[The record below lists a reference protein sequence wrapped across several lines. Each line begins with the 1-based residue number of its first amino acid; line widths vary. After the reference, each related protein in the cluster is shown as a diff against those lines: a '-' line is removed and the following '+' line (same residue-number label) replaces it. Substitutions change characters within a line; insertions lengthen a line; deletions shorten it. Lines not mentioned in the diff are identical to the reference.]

1 MGGRRSQLLV
11 SAGLPTREPRPRPVR
26 TAAAACG
33 LALIAIWSVPAAGEG
48 APGEPVPCASTATSN
63 DGFYDV
69 TVDLDAGAFDKVLD
83 FDRPIRIC
91 GALPSGAERIE
102 VQYAVTRRSPA
113 IADAS
118 RCVVR
123 QAGGEVVP
131 LLPAPDQA
139 IQALVNAKG
148 GEFFALVPALDP
160 NRFYVFCFAYEQP
173 VGKEEAERFAPAAR
187 SVLDA
192 GLAEVKSA
200 NINAAQA
207 QQIADRLLDRLLA
220 AAGASRVIEAPPLFL
235 GGAAAATALSEPGA
249 PVAVPSAGGATVDLN
264 TLVVAVLAPQ
274 RRRDLIVHGDPLA
287 QTETFASRQLRFN
300 NQLDAIRGDPALG
313 ELVAAL
319 DAAAATD
326 PNVRGFLSPA
336 FDRALAL
343 ARLGDEAAGRVAL
356 GQASGDASGDS
367 LLTSLDPQVA
377 DLAAANYKQTRADL
391 GALRG
396 LLERLLGA
404 DPPLPLA
411 ASLSEATRAKLAA
424 LAAAGG
430 PIETA
435 ASAAFTLEGLANR
448 IGTALRDRAGALD
461 RLQEAITLLSLGVKV
476 AAGSSTIAYATLS
489 AVYVSADAGLAYIP
503 EIDEAAK
510 YIGTNIYLRPINK
523 DVPLSQADSFLHR
536 FALTVGLTMDSI
548 ADDDAAGNP
557 RTRDDLFGSQSLL
570 LGAGLRFNRVIRFGA
585 GALVFKEQDPNPLRS
600 DLSVTVSPYVTF
612 SFDLNVASAF
622 KGGFGDLFKPG
633 SGG

>member
-1 MGGRRSQLLV
+1 MGARRSRPLD
-11 SAGLPTREPRPRPVR
+11 SAGFRTRGSRPRPAS
-26 TAAAACG
+26 AAAAAWAVLL
-33 LALIAIWSVPAAGEG
+33 LALWSAPAAGQGG
-48 APGEPVPCASTATSN
+48 AGEAKPCASTAASA

-69 TVDLDAGAFDKVLD
+69 TVDLDAGSFDKALD

-91 GALPSGAERIE
+91 GALPPGAERVE
-102 VQYAVTRRSPA
+102 VQYAMTRKSPV
-113 IADAS
+113 IADPR

-123 QAGGEVVP
+123 QAGGEVAP
-131 LLPAPDQA
+131 LLPAPDQS

-173 VGKEEAERFAPAAR
+173 VGAEEAERFAQAAR
-187 SVLDA
+187 AVLDA
-192 GLAEVKSA
+192 GLAEVESA
-200 NINAAQA
+200 NIDAAQA
-207 QQIADRLLDRLLA
+207 QQIADRLLERLLA
-220 AAGASRVIEAPPLFL
+220 AAGASRVLEAPPLFR
-235 GGAAAATALSEPGA
+235 GGAAAATALAEPGT

-264 TLVVAVLAPQ
+264 TLVVAVLQPQ
-274 RRRDLIVHGDPLA
+274 RRRVQIVHGDSLA

-300 NQLDAIRGDPALG
+300 NQLDALRGDPALG
-313 ELVAAL
+313 ELVTAL

-336 FDRALAL
+336 FDRALAV

-356 GQASGDASGDS
+356 GQASGDAAGEN

-377 DLAAANYKQTRADL
+377 DLAAANYGRTRDDL
-391 GALRG
+391 RALGG
-396 LLERLLGA
+396 LLGQLLGA

-435 ASAAFTLEGLANR
+435 ASTAFTLEGLANR
-448 IGTALRDRAGALD
+448 IGHALRDRAGALD
-461 RLQEAITLLSLGVKV
+461 RLQEAITLLSREVKV

-489 AVYVSADAGLAYIP
+489 AVYISADAGLAYIP

-510 YIGTNIYLRPINK
+510 YIGTNVYLRPINK

-570 LGAGLRFNRVIRFGA
+570 LGAGLRFNRVIRVGA
-585 GALVFKEQDPNPLRS
+585 GALVFKEQDPNPLR
-600 DLSVTVSPYVTF
+600 DDPSVAVSPYVTF
-612 SFDLNVASAF
+612 SFDLNVAKAF
-622 KGGFGDLFKPG
+622 QGGFGDLFKPG
-633 SGG
+633 G